1 MDLLSK
7 DEFQV
12 QLHRHLAQIKSGK
25 LFIYPTDTIYGIG
38 CDATNAEAVL
48 QVRQLKERP
57 EAPFSVI
64 APSKEWIRQ
73 CCTLTSLAEEWVD
86 KLPGPYTLILPLR
99 SPTCVAPAVLGDV
112 KTLGVRM
119 PKHWTAKIAEALD
132 LPIVT
137 TSVNKVGKEFLTNPT
152 QLSAEFRD
160 GVVFCIDEGELGGK
174 PSTVINLTGDAIEIV
189 HRK

>member
-1 MDLLSK
+1 MNVLSK

-12 QLHRHLAQIKSGK
+12 QLRRRLVQIKGGN

-38 CDATNAEAVL
+38 CDATNSEAVA
-48 QVRQLKERP
+48 QIRQLKERP
-57 EAPFSVI
+57 KAPFSVI
-64 APSKEWIRQ
+64 APSKAWIQQ
-73 CCTLTSLAEEWVD
+73 CCALTTLAEEWVG

-99 SPTCVAPAVLGDV
+99 DPLCIAPGVLGDA

-119 PKHWTAKIAEALD
+119 PKHWTAKIAEELN

-137 TSVNKVGKEFLTNPT
+137 TSVNKSGKEFLTNPT
-152 QLSAEFRD
+152 QLSADFRD
-160 GVVFCIDEGELGGK
+160 GVAFCIDEGELNGK
-174 PSTVINLTGDAIEIV
+174 PSMVINLTGDAIEIV